1 MIKCAFISIFKA
13 NGILSVDK
21 YNDLR
26 KGSLNWSSNNT
37 EITSNQLFNDAT
49 YSFSE
54 IVKSLSVRTI
64 FEDANKEFKFRV
76 DINETRGSIVEQ
88 RHRGFGRCYTY
99 CPETSVKNLGVYYI
113 KIKL

>member
-1 MIKCAFISIFKA
+1 M
-13 NGILSVDK
+13 SVDN

-26 KGSLNWSSNNT
+26 KGSLNWTSNNT
-37 EITSNQLFNDAT
+37 NTTNNQLFNDAT

-54 IVKSLSVRTI
+54 IIKSLNVRTI
-64 FEDANKEFKFRV
+64 FEDANKEFIFRV

-88 RHRGFGRCYTY
+88 RHRSFGRCYTY
-99 CPETSVKNLGVYYI
+99 CPETFLKNLGVYYI